1 MGKVLLIV
9 IYYDWQSIHGPR
21 ITLCVTYRSRLSIR
35 HLNNFFCEI
44 SRVMSHPVILKQT
57 ELNLDHRRLL
67 ANFIYDL
74 AIENEDIIQAGICL
88 VVY

>member
-1 MGKVLLIV
+1 
-9 IYYDWQSIHGPR
+9 
-21 ITLCVTYRSRLSIR
+21 
-35 HLNNFFCEI
+35 
-44 SRVMSHPVILKQT
+44 MSHPVIGKQT